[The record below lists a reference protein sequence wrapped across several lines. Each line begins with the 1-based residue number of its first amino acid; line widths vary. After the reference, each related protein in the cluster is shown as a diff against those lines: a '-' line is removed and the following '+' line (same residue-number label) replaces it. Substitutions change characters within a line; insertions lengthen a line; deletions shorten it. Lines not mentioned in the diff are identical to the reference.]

1 MIMTKK
7 TEPRQIKCPECGAEF
22 EVETILRDTI
32 EKELRQ
38 KLTLEIRDRME
49 ADLQESIEKQFSEKL
64 AQEKE
69 RLERDHAQFQ
79 AKLKAEAKQKELDL
93 LEEREQIKLLE
104 QKIEE
109 QRKEKAELLKVKQE
123 RDDLKEKLE
132 EEVLEARQKAI
143 AETKQTLRQQF
154 EEQYSQR
161 FQSAIADKDLIIAE
175 AKEKEKQLKEQ
186 IETLKERAD
195 QGSMQIQG
203 EAMET
208 AIEQTLNKLFPRDHI
223 KEIETGVYGADLTQI
238 VVNDFG
244 VATGKIIYESKKAKN
259 WQDKW
264 IQKLRKD
271 SISEKADL
279 KIIVTTAMPNNMDSF
294 GQIDD
299 IFICRYHELPV
310 VATLLRQVLIQ
321 THQEKLTQEHIKT
334 VQERV
339 VDYIRSDEF
348 TTVMTMLQEAYHAF
362 SEDLRKEENYMKQRW
377 KARRDYLDKVSNGL
391 TSVIGSLA
399 AIGGTNFNLTGQ
411 LANSNPPE
419 FLLSGYEN

>member
-1 MIMTKK
+1 MSKK
-7 TEPRQIKCPECGAEF
+7 TENRQIKCPECGAEF
-22 EVETILRDTI
+22 EVETILRENI

-38 KLTLEIRDRME
+38 QLTQEIRDRLE
-49 ADLQESIEKQFSEKL
+49 ADLEANMRKQLSEEVAK
-64 AQEKE
+64 AKE
-69 RLERDHAQFQ
+69 NLEAENARFK
-79 AKLKAEAKQKELDL
+79 AKLTAEAQQRNLDL
-93 LEEREQIKLLE
+93 LEQQEQVKLLS
-104 QKIEE
+104 
-109 QRKEKAELLKVKQE
+109 
-123 RDDLKEKLE
+123 EKLE
-132 EEVLEARQKAI
+132 QQRQEKTELVKAKLERDELKSQLEEKVLEAKQQAI
-143 AETKQTLRQQF
+143 AQTKQTLRQQF
-154 EEQYSQR
+154 EEQYSQ
-161 FQSAIADKDLIIAE
+161 QLQIAIADKEIALVE

-203 EAMET
+203 EALET
-208 AIEQTLNKLFPRDHI
+208 AIEQTLNNLFPRDHI
-223 KEIETGVYGADLTQI
+223 NTIETGVYGADLTQI
-238 VVNDFG
+238 VLNDFG

-264 IQKLRKD
+264 VQKLRKD
-271 SISEKADL
+271 SINEKADL
-279 KIIVTTAMPNNMDSF
+279 KVIVTTTMPNNMDSF

-321 THQEKLTQEHIKT
+321 THQEKLTQTHMKT

-348 TTVMTMLQEAYHAF
+348 TTVMMMLQEAYNAF

-391 TSVIGSLA
+391 TSIIGSLA
-399 AIGGTNFNLTGQ
+399 AIGGTNFDLTGQ

-419 FLLSGYEN
+419 FLLSSQQEI